1 MGKGGQVPQRASD
14 FQSELCSP
22 GPVAAKLGRAAPPAA
37 RDPLLAAV
45 PREVCMD
52 AASNVPSASY
62 YKDLNDKVAD
72 ILERQRTGAKTA
84 PPIELSHVVAADGA
98 LVYPN
103 RYLWMV
109 WVYSAVAIYLICQAP
124 SPAVVLLGVPAMYLC
139 YDVYSGVT
147 HVNLDD
153 QRNLAGLKSYIL
165 FQGCLEFQWHHAIP
179 VDITKKSFVACCADL
194 NIIVAVSVVIN
205 CVALRYTTGTAAA
218 LTGLKLFGAYFG
230 QYCHRSAHTPKS
242 KRPRVAQYLMDKGFM
257 CPQNKHLGHHKPPH
271 DANFCLVG
279 YCDGIINGMLKHC
292 GTNDWVWFG
301 FWLAFSFG
309 DVYVVNKVLTVAAP
323 SVFAA

>member
-1 MGKGGQVPQRASD
+1 MVSTMGKGGQVPQRASD
-14 FQSELCSP
+14 FQSELASSRA
-22 GPVAAKLGRAAPPAA
+22 VAAKVGRAAPPAA

-45 PREVCMD
+45 PREVYMD

-72 ILERQRTGAKTA
+72 IIERQRTGAKTA
-84 PPIELSHVVAADGA
+84 PPVELSHVVAADGA

-124 SPAVVLLGVPAMYLC
+124 SPAAVLLGVSAMYLC

-147 HVNLDD
+147 HVNDD

-194 NIIVAVSVVIN
+194 NIVVAVSVVIN
-205 CVALRYTTGTAAA
+205 CVALGYSPPPHSRASSSSAPTLASTATAPPTRPRASAPASPSTSWTRASCAPRTSISATTSRRTTRTFASSATATASSTACSDTAAPTTGS
-218 LTGLKLFGAYFG
+218 G
-230 QYCHRSAHTPKS
+230 SAS
-242 KRPRVAQYLMDKGFM
+242 G
-257 CPQNKHLGHHKPPH
+257 
-271 DANFCLVG
+271 
-279 YCDGIINGMLKHC
+279 
-292 GTNDWVWFG
+292 
-301 FWLAFSFG
+301 S
-309 DVYVVNKVLTVAAP
+309 P
-323 SVFAA
+323 SPSATSTS

>member
-45 PREVCMD
+45 PREVYMD

-139 YDVYSGVT
+139 YDVYSG
-147 HVNLDD
+147 
-153 QRNLAGLKSYIL
+153 
-165 FQGCLEFQWHHAIP
+165 GCLEFQWHHAIP

-194 NIIVAVSVVIN
+194 NIIVAVSVGST
-205 CVALRYTTGTAAA
+205 ASPLRRTAAT

-242 KRPRVAQYLMDKGFM
+242 KRPASPSAG
-257 CPQNKHLGHHKPPH
+257 G
-271 DANFCLVG
+271 A
-279 YCDGIINGMLKHC
+279 DGDEQDEGAKE
-292 GTNDWVWFG
+292 
-301 FWLAFSFG
+301 
-309 DVYVVNKVLTVAAP
+309 P
-323 SVFAA
+323 

>member
-45 PREVCMD
+45 PREVYMD

-205 CVALRYTTGTAAA
+205 C
-218 LTGLKLFGAYFG
+218 
-230 QYCHRSAHTPKS
+230 
-242 KRPRVAQYLMDKGFM
+242 YLMDKGFM

-309 DVYVVNKVLTVAAP
+309 DVYVVNKVLTAAAP

>member
-14 FQSELCSP
+14 FQSELASSRA
-22 GPVAAKLGRAAPPAA
+22 VAAKVGRAAPPAA

-45 PREVCMD
+45 PREVYMD

-72 ILERQRTGAKTA
+72 IIERQRTGAKTA
-84 PPIELSHVVAADGA
+84 PPVELSHVVAADGA

-124 SPAVVLLGVPAMYLC
+124 SPAAVLLGVSAMYLC

-147 HVNLDD
+147 HVNDD

-194 NIIVAVSVVIN
+194 NIVVAVSV
-205 CVALRYTTGTAAA
+205 
-218 LTGLKLFGAYFG
+218 
-230 QYCHRSAHTPKS
+230 
-242 KRPRVAQYLMDKGFM
+242 
-257 CPQNKHLGHHKPPH
+257 NKHLGHHKPPH

-279 YCDGIINGMLKHC
+279 YCDGIINGMLRHC

-323 SVFAA
+323 SILNDRQKLCGFSL

>member
-45 PREVCMD
+45 PREVYMD

-230 QYCHRSAHTPKS
+230 QTSISATTS
-242 KRPRVAQYLMDKGFM
+242 RR
-257 CPQNKHLGHHKPPH
+257 H